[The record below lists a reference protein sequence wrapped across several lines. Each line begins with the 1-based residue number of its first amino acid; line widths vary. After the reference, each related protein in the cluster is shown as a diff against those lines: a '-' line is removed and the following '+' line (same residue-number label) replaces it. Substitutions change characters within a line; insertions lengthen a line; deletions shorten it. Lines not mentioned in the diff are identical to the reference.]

1 MADTHEEQLLSDLL
15 NEIAGEDA
23 RLDASHLEARVLD
36 AVANDSRTAPSR
48 WRVRVALA
56 AAAALMLALATTLV
70 PRKREPAQAAA
81 LPSTRETTVVIDR
94 TPPATAPQ
102 PPPQVLNAPAVRTV
116 RRAAAPKT
124 PAQPESHQVPAAET
138 RMEDSAIEFVPLLPM
153 SEQELAG
160 SFQIVRVQ
168 MPNASL
174 GALRSPLRSSNDLV
188 EADVLLGEDGR
199 ARAIRLNTNGSI
211 FPWRS
216 R

>member
-15 NEIAGEDA
+15 DEIAGEDA
-23 RLDASHLEARVLD
+23 RLDASHLEARILD
-36 AVANDSRTAPSR
+36 AVSNDSHAAPSR
-48 WRVRVALA
+48 WRVRVALL
-56 AAAALMLALATTLV
+56 AAAALMLALASTVV
-70 PRKREPAQAAA
+70 PPKREPPQATT
-81 LPSTRETTVVIDR
+81 LPPTRETTVVIDR
-94 TPPATAPQ
+94 IPPATVPERPQ
-102 PPPQVLNAPAVRTV
+102 PVRDAAAVRNV
-116 RRAAAPKT
+116 RRATSPK
-124 PAQPESHQVPAAET
+124 ASALPESHQPPAAET
-138 RMEDSAIEFVPLLPM
+138 MVADSPIEFVPLLPM
-153 SEQELAG
+153 SEQELTG

-174 GALRSPLRSSNDLV
+174 GALRSPLRSPNDPV